1 MTNND
6 ILRRIRYTFN
16 LADRKMIAIFALADV
31 GVTTEQVINWL
42 KKDEDKDQV
51 SLTDT
56 MLAAFLNGFITEKR
70 GKKDGPAPAIEKKLN
85 NNLILTKLK
94 IALNLKAEE
103 IISLLD
109 NVGFKLSKP
118 ELSAFSRKPD
128 HKHYRECKDQVLRN
142 FLMALQKQFRPDAP
156 KAHKQAVKTHART
169 KNTDTKPVRTQ
180 GARPQAG
187 KIYHNPATAKDDNKA
202 DKANKKPVLKLK
214 PEDIWGKQ

>member
-16 LADRKMIAIFALADV
+16 LADRKMIAIFSLADV

-156 KAHKQAVKTHART
+156 KTSKQTTKTY
-169 KNTDTKPVRTQ
+169 TKPNGSKSGRTQ

-187 KIYHNPATAKDDNKA
+187 KIYHNPATTKDDNKA
-202 DKANKKPVLKLK
+202 DKPNKKPVLKLK